1 MALEPPDVVVEEVFV
16 VVVVVVV
23 VVVFE
28 LDDPEL
34 PEPPELYVEPKEPT
48 LIFEY
53 LTYALG

>member
-1 MALEPPDVVVEEVFV
+1 MALEPPDVVVEEVF
-16 VVVVVVV
+16 VVVVVV

-48 LIFEY
+48 LMFEY